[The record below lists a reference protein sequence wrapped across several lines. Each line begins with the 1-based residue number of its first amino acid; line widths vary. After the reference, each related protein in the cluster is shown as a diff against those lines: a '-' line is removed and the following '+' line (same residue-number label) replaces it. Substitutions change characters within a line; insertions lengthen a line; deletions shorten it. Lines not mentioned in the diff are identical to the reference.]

1 MRRKVNI
8 ALFIAILLIGVP
20 FYWLLIDNRP
30 GDAAAKS
37 ITIAQLR
44 DLAASQPG
52 PAPNA
57 VEVEQVAYR
66 VLPGNLFA
74 AGSGMKPQE
83 ISVLSWRL
91 LVPGQGAIMIDGGI
105 AEIDARAIGMD
116 RFHGDRQ
123 ARVEAALR
131 DTALVLATHEH
142 TDHQG
147 AIVRLGQD
155 VVNGPARFNAGQLP
169 PAPLAATLA
178 WGSQPIP
185 AVRIAADGPQ
195 AVAPGVVVIPAPSH
209 TPGSQMIFVR
219 LEDGRELLFAG
230 DIATMTSSWQ
240 ETRARSRLVGEWLVS
255 EDRAEVYSWLRTIKS
270 LKLQAPAL
278 MIVPGHDWSGIRAD
292 PVLGGTIRIG
302 FSQQPTG

>member
-8 ALFIAILLIGVP
+8 ALFVAILLIGVP

-30 GDAAAKS
+30 GDAAAKP

-57 VEVEQVAYR
+57 VEVEQAAYR

-116 RFHGDRQ
+116 RFFGDRQ
-123 ARVEAALR
+123 AHVEAALR
-131 DTALVLATHEH
+131 DAALVLATHEH

-155 VVNGPARFNAGQLP
+155 VVSGHAHFNPGQLP
-169 PAPLAATLA
+169 PAPLATTLA
-178 WGSQPIP
+178 WGGQPIP
-185 AVRIAADGPQ
+185 LARIAPGQPQ

-209 TPGSQMIFVR
+209 TPGSQMVFVR
-219 LEDGRELLFAG
+219 LQDGRELLFAG
-230 DIATMTSSWQ
+230 DIATMAASWRKTQ
-240 ETRARSRLVGEWLVS
+240 ARSRLVGDWLAP
-255 EDRAEVYSWLRTIKS
+255 EDRTEVYAWLRTIQS
-270 LKLQAPAL
+270 LKQQAPAL
-278 MIVPGHDWSGIRAD
+278 MVVPGHDWSGIRAD